1 MSYVIYNKE
10 TTVQFYIRAR
20 SVGCYTD
27 TWATEGAAKA
37 TLTREAKKNPEFN
50 RDDYAIAEI
59 SDFRKN
65 IEKQV
70 TKSFIHPHT
79 SEKCEVTQPINTP
92 RCCDPS
98 SELYWTM

>member
-10 TTVQFYIRAR
+10 TTVRFQIRAR

-27 TWATEGAAKA
+27 SWATEGACKA

-50 RDDYAIAEI
+50 RDIYAIAEVH
-59 SDFRKN
+59 DFIN
-65 IEKQV
+65 GIEKTV
-70 TKSFIHPHT
+70 TKSFIHPLT
-79 SEKCEVTQPINTP
+79 GKEATITQSVNTP

-98 SELYWTM
+98 SELYWSM